1 MIVSKSSFTE
11 NYYKYY
17 QANQHNPRES
27 PYEQLLLSAARDMKN
42 AN

>member
-17 QANQHNPRES
+17 QANQQNPRES
-27 PYEQLLLSAARDMKN
+27 PYE
-42 AN
+42 